1 MSGPRTV
8 NHGFRLFC
16 LIVVIGVVID
26 QAVKIWIRQNLPI
39 GGSWEGKPWPGV
51 FEITHTENL
60 GIAFGMMQGLGAY
73 LTPIAIV
80 IAVAA
85 TAYSFRSPDDGA
97 YSHISMALL
106 ASGALGNMIDRLL
119 LGKVTDMFRARFV
132 DFPVFNVADT
142 WITIAAVMLI
152 LKWGAESLSGRHHAQ
167 PDSATEQE
175 VPYRSLDSDT
185 DSSDKSSALT

>member
-1 MSGPRTV
+1 MNDTRTV
-8 NHGFRLFC
+8 NRGFRLFIV
-16 LIVVIGVVID
+16 IVVLGLIID
-26 QAVKIWIRQNLPI
+26 QAVKVWIRQTLPI
-39 GGSWEGKPWPGV
+39 GGSLEGKPWPGV

-85 TAYSFRSPDDGA
+85 TAYSYRSPEDGA
-97 YSHISMALL
+97 YSHLTMALL
-106 ASGALGNMIDRLL
+106 ASGALGNMIDRLF
-119 LGKVTDMFRARFV
+119 LGKVTDMFRARFI

-142 WITIAAVMLI
+142 WITIAAVLLI
-152 LKWGAESLSGRHHAQ
+152 AKWGAESLSGHRHEEPAA
-167 PDSATEQE
+167 PTEPE
-175 VPYRSLDSDT
+175 APYRSIDSDT

>member
-1 MSGPRTV
+1 MTDARPLNR
-8 NHGFRLFC
+8 GFRLFV
-16 LIVVIGVVID
+16 LIVVVGLIID

-73 LTPIAIV
+73 LTPIAIL

-85 TAYSFRSPDDGA
+85 TAYSYRSPQDGA
-97 YSHISMALL
+97 YSHTAMALL
-106 ASGALGNMIDRLL
+106 ASGALGNMIDRLM
-119 LGKVTDMFRARFV
+119 LGKVTDMFRARFI

-152 LKWGAESLSGRHHAQ
+152 LKWGAESLSGRPHQ
-167 PDSATEQE
+167 TETATEPE
-175 VPYRSLDSDT
+175 APYRSVDSDT